1 MNLTQ
6 NECILFEK
14 MHIIQHD
21 IRIRLNN
28 IWVLII
34 WNAFCFGFHGIQHKM
49 SMKKLWLPSC
59 PRTKE
64 GSRGQKTRLEC
75 SLGFAFNLNDYPGA
89 IKLYLNLIYFF
100 IHLFNL
106 FCEKTITNCICT
118 GWIAN
123 NNIIIHDS

>member
-34 WNAFCFGFHGIQHKM
+34 
-49 SMKKLWLPSC
+49 
-59 PRTKE
+59 
-64 GSRGQKTRLEC
+64 
-75 SLGFAFNLNDYPGA
+75 
-89 IKLYLNLIYFF
+89 
-100 IHLFNL
+100 
-106 FCEKTITNCICT
+106 
-118 GWIAN
+118 
-123 NNIIIHDS
+123 